1 MNTPLRRYVPQDDN
15 ATPAHTQRRSTGPV
29 IALDAH
35 PRAGKARHDERLHAG
50 AATSNTKPRY
60 EPWAHIGRDMRHG
73 APPVRVSQRHVVKQS
88 HMGLFE
94 RLGHEVAIRIGVL
107 GIVGVLVALWKGWI

>member
-1 MNTPLRRYVPQDDN
+1 MSTPLRRYVPQDDN
-15 ATPAHTQRRSTGPV
+15 ATPAHTQRRSTGQV

-50 AATSNTKPRY
+50 AATSAAADQH
-60 EPWAHIGRDMRHG
+60 EAWAHIGRDMRRN
-73 APPVRVSQRHVVKQS
+73 APPVRMRQHHHAQPS
-88 HMGLFE
+88 HMGAFE

-107 GIVGVLVALWKGWI
+107 GIVGVLVALWNGWI